1 MISVFGW
8 PDPNM
13 GFDQS
18 EHALYTCYFIKNIS
32 LFNGT
37 FEQNFHNSDFVSLS
51 LSLLEQAIEILITHI
66 FHKVLQNSSLDIH
79 I

>member
-1 MISVFGW
+1 M
-8 PDPNM
+8 
-13 GFDQS
+13 
-18 EHALYTCYFIKNIS
+18 FIKNIS